1 MLVAER
7 YRLGELL
14 GRGGMGEVWR
24 GQDEVLGR
32 QVAVKLLLGDDGD
45 DSAAQRFRLEAQTAA
60 RLNHPQVV
68 SVYDFGSWDGR
79 FYLVMELVNG
89 PSLAQQLAARGP
101 LSPAGVADVA
111 AQAAA
116 GLAAAHQQG
125 VVHRD
130 VKPGNLMLDR
140 SGTVKIGDF
149 GIARFVDETSAGLTR
164 AGQIVGT
171 STYLAPER
179 ALGRVAGPASDVYA
193 LGCVLYHLLVGQPP
207 FWAESPTALLY
218 LHVDTPPTP
227 PREHRP
233 EVSQALDG
241 YLLRMLAKEPEERPS
256 AREVADWFASGAW
269 RSDRQSPVQAQPP
282 LSAGV
287 PVGAASPPPPVP
299 SSPPYAPSPYVPPA
313 GAPVGPPAGP
323 PPGMPG
329 TGHDPMLHQESVT
342 TYALPGSPAT
352 RSTPALTGHRRADA
366 GRGRS
371 GPGTRGGKGL
381 RSPKAVAG
389 AVAGVVA
396 FAVAAVIGASL
407 FASDGGDDNNGVRP
421 GGGQTGEMSEGL
433 PQDGGAADT
442 TRHVTP
448 AATPPLAPR
457 GDGSDRKKGKKDHH
471 GPTRHD
477 RHGSG
482 ADEGDGGDGGDEG
495 DDD

>member
-1 MLVAER
+1 
-7 YRLGELL
+7 
-14 GRGGMGEVWR
+14 MGEVWR

-218 LHVDTPPTP
+218 LHVDTPPAP

-269 RSDRQSPVQAQPP
+269 RSDRQPMGQAQPP
-282 LSAGV
+282 MSAGR
-287 PVGAASPPPPVP
+287 PVGAMSSPLPAPPSPPYTPPAAP
-299 SSPPYAPSPYVPPA
+299 SSPPYVPPA
-313 GAPVGPPAGP
+313 GPLAGP
-323 PPGMPG
+323 PPGMSG
-329 TGHDPMLHQESVT
+329 AGHDPMLHQESVT

-352 RSTPALTGHRRADA
+352 RSTPALSGHRRADA
-366 GRGRS
+366 GRAGT
-371 GPGTRGGKGL
+371 GQGTRGGKGL

-407 FASDGGDDNNGVRP
+407 FASDGGDDNGVRP

-433 PQDGGAADT
+433 PQDGGAADK
-442 TRHVTP
+442 TRHVAP
-448 AATPPLAPR
+448 AATPSRASR
-457 GDGSDRKKGKKDHH
+457 GDGSERKKGKKDH
-471 GPTRHD
+471 GPARHD

-482 ADEGDGGDGGDEG
+482 ADDGDERDGGDSG